1 MAKLQKA
8 TLSAQQI
15 KKLEKQGI
23 KLTSLADIIKLQGG
37 PELGFL
43 SLEYLLCSNVLLLS
57 TIYQIHGKAKS
68 GKSTILMDWLG
79 RYFMGTGGQACLIDT
94 ENKISTSLLQRV
106 IGENA
111 AGLDLQRT
119 TIQEKAMA
127 FMTEYFKS
135 IRRDTF
141 AKKKAVMLGM
151 GLDSYNVTSESTSD
165 NINKT
170 GHSQK
175 QFSTEANLW
184 SSYIPSVV
192 DKLTGAPISFFVVNH
207 TREKQNAG
215 SFTGPVEE
223 ARGGRALTYF
233 QTYQLKV
240 SGIGSVHDKSKEINN
255 LCIKSDYNSYGPA
268 GRKIYP
274 RIVFKQDGQ
283 DENVILVD
291 WEYADIQLLT
301 GPDFPRAQAQKLGI
315 CDVKESSTKGLF
327 NDKILG
333 LNNVPFSEIKAA
345 IYNDKERLKQLRDLL
360 GIIEYRTMDDLL
372 DDNWFFNGGT
382 CSKDDEEGD
391 DD

>member
-8 TLSAQQI
+8 TLNAQQI
-15 KKLEKQGI
+15 KKLEKQGL

-57 TIYQIHGKAKS
+57 TIYQIHGKEKS

-79 RYFMGTGGQACLIDT
+79 RYFLNNGGNALLIDT
-94 ENKISTSLLQRV
+94 ENKVSTSLLQKV

-111 AGLDLQRT
+111 NELDLQRT
-119 TIQEKAMA
+119 TIQERAQA
-127 FMTEYFKS
+127 LMTEHLKG

-141 AKKKAVMLGM
+141 QKKKAVMLGM
-151 GLDSYNVTSESTSD
+151 GLDSYNVTSEATSD
-165 NINKT
+165 GVDKT

-184 SSYIPSVV
+184 SSYLPTVV
-192 DKLTGAPISFFVVNH
+192 DKLTGAPVSLFVINH
-207 TREKQNAG
+207 TREKQNVG

-223 ARGGRALTYF
+223 ARGGRALKYF
-233 QTYQLKV
+233 QTYQFKV
-240 SGIGSVHDKSKEINN
+240 SGVGSVHDKSKEINN

-283 DENVILVD
+283 DDNVILVD
-291 WEYADIQLLT
+291 WEFADIQLLT

-315 CDVKESSTKGLF
+315 CDVKESATKGLF
-327 NDKILG
+327 SDKILG
-333 LNNVPFSEIKAA
+333 LTNVPFSEIKAA
-345 IYNDKERLKQLRDLL
+345 IYNDKERLKSLRDLL
-360 GIIEYRTMDDLL
+360 GIVEYRTMDDLL
-372 DDNWFFNGGT
+372 DDNWFFDGGA
-382 CSKDDEEGD
+382 CGKDDEEGD

>member
-1 MAKLQKA
+1 MAKLCKA
-8 TLSAQQI
+8 TLNAQQI

-23 KLTSLADIIKLQGG
+23 KLTSLDDIIKLQGG

-43 SLEYLLCSNVLLLS
+43 SLEYLLCSNVMLLS
-57 TIYQIHGKAKS
+57 TIYQIHGKEKS

-79 RYFMGTGGQACLIDT
+79 RYFLDVGGQACLLDT
-94 ENKISTSLLQRV
+94 ENKVSTSLLQRV
-106 IGENA
+106 IGENSRE
-111 AGLDLQRT
+111 LDLQRT
-119 TIQEKAMA
+119 TIQERAMSI
-127 FMTEYFKS
+127 MTEYFKS
-135 IRRDTF
+135 IRRETF
-141 AKKKAVMLGM
+141 QKKNAVMLGM
-151 GLDSYNVTSESTSD
+151 GLDSYNVTSEATNEGVD
-165 NINKT
+165 KT

-184 SSYIPSVV
+184 SSYLPTVV
-192 DKLTGAPISFFVVNH
+192 DKLTGAPMSLFVINH
-207 TREKQNAG
+207 TREKQNVG

-223 ARGGRALTYF
+223 ARGGRALKYF
-233 QTYQLKV
+233 QTYQFKV

-283 DENVILVD
+283 AEDTILVD

-301 GPDFPRAQAQKLGI
+301 GADFPRAQAQKLGI

-333 LNNVPFSEIKAA
+333 LNNVPFSEIKNA
-345 IYNDKERLKQLRDLL
+345 IYSDKERLKSLRDLL
-360 GIIEYRTMDDLL
+360 GIVEYRTMDDMLE
-372 DDNWFFNGGT
+372 DNWFFNGGT
-382 CSKDDEEGD
+382 CGKDDEDSD
-391 DD
+391 D